1 MLKKSVVSNVLI
13 LSGLFTSST
22 LVIAKPV
29 THVEE
34 RIIGGEVAQAGAWP
48 TITALYRAD
57 AENVLNGQFCGGNY
71 IGNGYVVTAAH
82 CVHHSQANSLK
93 VAIGLTA
100 LSQADTQ
107 GVIADV
113 ERIYVHEA
121 YNTVTSGFDIAILQL
136 KAKHWRGNTSQSV
149 LF

>member
-48 TITALYRAD
+48 TMAVLYRAD
-57 AENVLNGQFCGGNY
+57 AEVFIKGDF
-71 IGNGYVVTAAH
+71 
-82 CVHHSQANSLK
+82 
-93 VAIGLTA
+93 VAETISIMA
-100 LSQADTQ
+100 M
-107 GVIADV
+107 
-113 ERIYVHEA
+113 
-121 YNTVTSGFDIAILQL
+121 
-136 KAKHWRGNTSQSV
+136 
-149 LF
+149 